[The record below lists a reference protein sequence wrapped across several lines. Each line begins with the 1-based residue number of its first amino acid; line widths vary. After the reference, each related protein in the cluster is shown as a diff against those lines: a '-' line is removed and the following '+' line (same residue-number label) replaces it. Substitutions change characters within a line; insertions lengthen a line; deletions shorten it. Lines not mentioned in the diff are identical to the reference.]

1 MKLSGLIYVHR
12 ICDVRMGGIS
22 SRNFRMFRKL
32 CGDDTLKNVVIVT
45 NMWGEVGQAKG
56 EMREAELK
64 NKFFKPALDK
74 GAQMLRHDNTVESA
88 HNILRHIIQNH
99 PLPLKIQRE
108 LVDEKK
114 DIGQTDAAQ
123 EVESQIQELV
133 QRHQAEI
140 KTLQEE
146 MKGSTPFSPRAIAN
160 ITLILRG
167 TPNKGRSV

>member
-1 MKLSGLIYVHR
+1 
-12 ICDVRMGGIS
+12 
-22 SRNFRMFRKL
+22 MFRKL

-74 GAQMLRHDNTVESA
+74 GAQMLRHGNTVESA

-114 DIGQTDAAQ
+114 DIGETAAAQ
-123 EVESQIQELV
+123 EVESQIHELI
-133 QRHQAEI
+133 QKHQTEM
-140 KTLQEE
+140 KQLQEE
-146 MKGSTPFSPRAIAN
+146 MKGSTLFLRRFFAN
-160 ITLILRG
+160 KNYT
-167 TPNKGRSV
+167 RS